1 MKKGNFNL
9 FMYGKS
15 TSGKF
20 VGSKKKKKRI
30 KKGK

>member
-1 MKKGNFNL
+1 MNKGNFNL
-9 FMYGKS
+9 FIYGKS
-15 TSGKF
+15 AGGKF